1 MENKLNQLFTLL
13 CYYFG
18 CQKGANLRSNSWI
31 IYRSKYLATKEAY
44 CIMTGKTPEEVA
56 KKITEAIAVE

>member
-13 CYYFG
+13 CYYYG
-18 CQKGANLRSNSWI
+18 CQNGAPIESTSRC

-44 CIMTGKTPEEVA
+44 CIMTDKTFEEVDKEIVA
-56 KKITEAIAVE
+56 AIIIE